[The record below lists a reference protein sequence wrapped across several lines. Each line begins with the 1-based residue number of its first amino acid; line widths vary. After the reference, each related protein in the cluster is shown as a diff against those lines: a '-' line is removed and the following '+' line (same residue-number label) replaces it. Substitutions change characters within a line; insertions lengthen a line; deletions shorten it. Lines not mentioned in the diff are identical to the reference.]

1 MRISTSQM
9 FQQRVTSMLE
19 QQVKIARTE
28 LQLSSGKRL
37 ITPADDPSASLRDL
51 QLTERIG
58 QNTQYLDNLGR
69 AQSRLELEEGALAS
83 GVNLLQRVRELAVT
97 ALNGTLSPADMQLV
111 EVEARQLL
119 EELIAVG
126 NTQNSSGEYL
136 FAGYQTDVTPFAD
149 GGGGN
154 VNYSGDQGQLH
165 LQVSPTRQLAVSD
178 SGADVFLGVSLSSGT
193 GSVFDVVDDLA
204 DALAA
209 GTPASTSLDDLDA
222 ALDHLLAVRADVGSR
237 MRAVEDQ
244 REANL
249 SFTLVLEQEQSDLV
263 DLDYTEAIARF
274 NQELLALQASEQV
287 FSRTQ
292 DLSLFNFL

>member
-9 FQQRVTSMLE
+9 FQQRVNSMLE
-19 QQVKIARTE
+19 QQVNIARTE

-37 ITPADDPSASLRDL
+37 ISPADDPSASLRDL
-51 QLTERIG
+51 QLTERLD

-97 ALNGTLSPADMQLV
+97 ALNGTLSPADMQLI

-119 EELIAVG
+119 DGLVAVG
-126 NTQNSSGEYL
+126 NTQNASGEYM
-136 FAGYQTDVTPFAD
+136 FGGYQTDVTPFVD
-149 GGGGN
+149 GGGGAVTYN
-154 VNYSGDQGQLH
+154 GDQGRLH

-178 SGADVFLGVSLSSGT
+178 SGADVFQALSLSSGI

-209 GTPASTSLDDLDA
+209 GAPASTSLSDIDV

-237 MRAVEDQ
+237 QRAVDDQ

-249 SFTLVLEQEQSDLV
+249 SFSLVLEQEQSDLV

-274 NQELLALQASEQV
+274 NQELLGLQASEQV
-287 FSRTQ
+287 FSRVQ

>member
-37 ITPADDPSASLRDL
+37 VTPADDPSASLRDL
-51 QLTERIG
+51 QLTERID

-111 EVEARQLL
+111 EVETRQLL

-126 NTQNSSGEYL
+126 NTQNSSGEFL

-149 GGGGN
+149 AGGGN
-154 VNYSGDQGQLH
+154 VSYSGDQGQLH

-193 GSVFDVVDDLA
+193 GSVFDVVDGLA